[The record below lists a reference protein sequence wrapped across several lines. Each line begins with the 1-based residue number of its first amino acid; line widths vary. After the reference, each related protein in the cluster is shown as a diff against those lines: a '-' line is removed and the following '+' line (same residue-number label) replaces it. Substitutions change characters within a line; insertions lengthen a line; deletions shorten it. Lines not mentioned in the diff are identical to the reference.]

1 MQDSLWDDILSWL
14 QNEKADRER
23 EQIEILRSFFSLRIF
38 LMNFSFLETSGN
50 GNTDFEM
57 ISNCFFDFF
66 CVGA

>member
-1 MQDSLWDDILSWL
+1 MQESLWDDILRGY
-14 QNEKADRER
+14 QTKRQRER
-23 EQIEILRSFFSLRIF
+23 ANRDSQVLFSLRIF

-57 ISNCFFDFF
+57 ISNCFFDF